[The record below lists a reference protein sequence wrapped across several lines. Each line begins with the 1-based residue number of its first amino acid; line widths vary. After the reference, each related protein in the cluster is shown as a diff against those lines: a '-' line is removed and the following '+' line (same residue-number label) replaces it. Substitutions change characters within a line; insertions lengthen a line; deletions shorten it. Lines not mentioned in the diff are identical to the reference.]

1 MAVAVAVAVA
11 VAAAIVPV
19 ATAVA
24 AVVILPMGPYPL
36 VYRYQTAFD
45 PLLFPM
51 KVMDTAITAIAIL
64 IIIAAAAAAAAVAAV
79 AAVAAAITTA
89 KAAAV
94 VVTAL
99 TTTTTVV
106 VPSVLVTIQVAV
118 ISNQLSPMPWKQNV
132 RTLLPSLGL
141 PISHSRTF
149 THSNAFLIFH

>member
-1 MAVAVAVAVA
+1 MAVAVVAVVAVA
-11 VAAAIVPV
+11 AAAIVPV

-64 IIIAAAAAAAAVAAV
+64 IIIAAAAA
-79 AAVAAAITTA
+79 VAAAITTA

-99 TTTTTVV
+99 TTTTTTTVV
-106 VPSVLVTIQVAV
+106 VPSVLVAIQVAV

-141 PISHSRTF
+141 PISHSLTL
-149 THSNAFLIFH
+149 TYSNAFLIFH